1 MIKVGGAEKKVNKW
15 CMEKCSGC
23 EKKV

>member
-1 MIKVGGAEKKVNKW
+1 MIKVGGVEKKVNKW